1 VRLWKLAAD
10 RRLTADKAAVL
21 RSPGGG
27 AVRTLGF
34 TPDVKTLLVGQG
46 GGLELWDLP
55 ARRLRDT
62 IDDPVDTA
70 AFSPDGRTLA
80 AVGRDGAVYL
90 WKPADA
96 WRVTRPL
103 GQSLDP
109 VRSLVYSADG
119 RTLMTAGRGV
129 HRSVRHRSALWATWD
144 TAPLRCPT
152 ESLRFWDA
160 ETGREELLTLPARQV
175 MAPPHLVAHSADGRF
190 LAAGGEDG
198 GAFVWD
204 WSRKELRRRLF
215 ISDAAHL
222 YTEGNELNRDF
233 LWTESSPDYAS
244 HSETIAALAFSPDGQ
259 RLAMAGNRG
268 SFRIWQVEDGRE
280 CCHWRGDANGSA
292 WLAFTLN
299 GDSVA
304 GSRGGQVCIWDAHTG
319 ALRTRLGVET
329 DSPVLGGVFAPT
341 GDVLA
346 AGSTNGS
353 IRLWSLRDGKEKRL
367 PGGHQDR
374 VTALAFTPDGKTL
387 ASAGWDR
394 TVRLWN
400 LRAGREVATLEG
412 HRGRIHTVAFSP
424 DGKVLASG
432 GEDGDFRG
440 EVLLWRR

>member
-1 VRLWKLAAD
+1 
-10 RRLTADKAAVL
+10 
-21 RSPGGG
+21 
-27 AVRTLGF
+27 
-34 TPDVKTLLVGQG
+34 
-46 GGLELWDLP
+46 
-55 ARRLRDT
+55 
-62 IDDPVDTA
+62 
-70 AFSPDGRTLA
+70 
-80 AVGRDGAVYL
+80 
-90 WKPADA
+90 
-96 WRVTRPL
+96 
-103 GQSLDP
+103 
-109 VRSLVYSADG
+109 
-119 RTLMTAGRGV
+119 
-129 HRSVRHRSALWATWD
+129 
-144 TAPLRCPT
+144 
-152 ESLRFWDA
+152 
-160 ETGREELLTLPARQV
+160 
-175 MAPPHLVAHSADGRF
+175 
-190 LAAGGEDG
+190 
-198 GAFVWD
+198 
-204 WSRKELRRRLF
+204 
-215 ISDAAHL
+215 
-222 YTEGNELNRDF
+222 
-233 LWTESSPDYAS
+233 
-244 HSETIAALAFSPDGQ
+244 
-259 RLAMAGNRG
+259 MAGNRG